1 MKTFSKISL
10 AVLSAILLIS
20 FHPTG
25 NVIKLAADKSKSYIT
40 YYMSHPA
47 HDWSGTCK
55 GISCNIVYNDS
66 LKTINAVAM
75 VCAVSCFNSDNAS
88 RDSHT
93 LEVTEALK
101 YPMVKFVSTSIA
113 NKDSVL
119 TVKGNLTFHNV
130 TKPISFQAKKR
141 YVGKEMSVSGAFSF
155 KMTDYNIAPPTMMM
169 VATKDE
175 VKLEFSAAFKVN

>member
-1 MKTFSKISL
+1 MNTFTKISL
-10 AVLSAILLIS
+10 SLLFAILLIS
-20 FHPTG
+20 FHPAG
-25 NVIKLAADKSKSYIT
+25 NISKLAADKSKSYIT

-101 YPMVKFVSTSIA
+101 YPMVKFISTYIA

-130 TKPISFQAKKR
+130 TKAISFQAKKR
-141 YVGKEMSVSGAFSF
+141 YVGKEMSVVGAFSI
-155 KMTDYNIAPPTMMM
+155 KMTDFGIAPPTMMM
-169 VATKDE
+169 AACDDL
-175 VKLEFSAAFKVN
+175 VKLEFNAAFKLN

>member
-1 MKTFSKISL
+1 MKTFTKISL
-10 AVLSAILLIS
+10 VLLSAILLIS
-20 FHPTG
+20 FNPAG
-25 NVIKLAADKSKSYIT
+25 KVSKLAADKSKSYIK

-101 YPMVKFVSTSIA
+101 YPMVKFISTSIG
-113 NKDSVL
+113 NKDSVV
-119 TVKGNLTFHNV
+119 TVKGNLIFHNV
-130 TKPISFQAKKR
+130 TKAISFEAKKR
-141 YVGKEMSVSGAFSF
+141 YAGKEMSVLGAFSF
-155 KMTDYNIAPPTMMM
+155 KMTDFGIAPPTMMM
-169 VATKDE
+169 VAADDE
-175 VKLEFSAAFKVN
+175 VKLEFAATFKID

>member
-1 MKTFSKISL
+1 MKTFTKISL
-10 AVLSAILLIS
+10 AVISAILLIS
-20 FHPTG
+20 FHPAG
-25 NVIKLAADKSKSYIT
+25 KVSKLAADKSKSYIK

-75 VCAVSCFNSDNAS
+75 VCAVSCFNSDNAN

-101 YPMVKFVSTSIA
+101 YPMVKFISTSVG

-130 TKPISFQAKKR
+130 TKAISFQVKKR
-141 YVGKEMSVSGAFSF
+141 YAGKEMTVVGAFSF
-155 KMTDYNIAPPTMMM
+155 KMTDFGIAPPTMMM
-169 VATKDE
+169 VAAEDE
-175 VKLEFSAAFKVN
+175 VKLEFGAAFKTN